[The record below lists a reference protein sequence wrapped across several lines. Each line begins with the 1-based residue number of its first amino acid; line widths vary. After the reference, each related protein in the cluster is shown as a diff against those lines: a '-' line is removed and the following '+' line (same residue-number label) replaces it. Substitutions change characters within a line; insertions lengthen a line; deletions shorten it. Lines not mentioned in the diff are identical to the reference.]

1 MPLSPKLSASE
12 IETNL
17 ADIAPR
23 YTAQQ
28 AFVES
33 SRCLFCFD
41 APCISAC
48 PTGIDIPAFIKKIMT
63 GNVTGA
69 ARTILTANI
78 LGASCARVCP
88 TEVLCEGACVML
100 DRDSDPIKIGRLQRF
115 ATDHV
120 NEKRFSVLKPSA
132 LKSGKRVAIIGGG
145 PAGLGCAAELA
156 QLGHAAVVFERKSQA
171 GGLNT
176 YGIAYY
182 KMKPAVSLE
191 EVELVK
197 SLGVEFR
204 CGVEVGKDVL
214 REELERDFDA
224 IFVGIGLGDGQRLRI
239 PSEDLPEVVE
249 ALAFIEQIH
258 TDPLHQIPVGAR
270 VAVIGCGNTAI
281 DAATQ
286 ARRLGA
292 AEVIVLYRRSE
303 AEMSAYAFEY
313 DLAKRDG
320 ATFLFHHAPIEVLS
334 ENGHA
339 TGLRLARTRFNAS
352 GALETI
358 EGSEFVEPFD
368 MVLKAVGQKKQGA
381 WLGQL
386 FPELELNHNGTVA
399 RDAQTGQTSLR
410 HVFSGGDCANGG
422 REVVNA
428 VGEGKKAARGMHAM
442 FGEKTVVGPIQPSRW
457 GVAGGPFGSGLDHPI
472 RVPELEAK
480 YEQLSPASHPEPAT
494 SALTSRNQE

>member
-1 MPLSPKLSASE
+1 MPLSPKLTAPE
-12 IETNL
+12 IDANF
-17 ADIAPR
+17 ADIAPP
-23 YTAQQ
+23 YSAQQ
-28 AFVES
+28 ALVEAG
-33 SRCLFCFD
+33 RCLFCFD

-48 PTGIDIPAFIKKIMT
+48 PTGIDIPAFIKKIAT

-100 DRDSDPIKIGRLQRF
+100 DRDSDPIKIGRLQRY

-120 NEKRFSVLKPSA
+120 NEKHLSVLKPA
-132 LKSGKRVAIIGGG
+132 AKKSGKKIAIIGGG

-156 QLGHAAVVFERKSQA
+156 QLGHEAVIFERKPEA

-182 KMKPAVSLE
+182 KMKPAVSLA

-204 CGVEVGKDVL
+204 CGIEVGKDIS
-214 REELERDFDA
+214 RAELERDFDA
-224 IFVGIGLGDGQRLRI
+224 IFLGIGLGEGQRLRI
-239 PSEDLPEVVE
+239 PGEDLSEVVE
-249 ALAFIEQIH
+249 ALAFIEKIH
-258 TDPLHQIPVGAR
+258 TEPLDKISLGAR

-292 AEVIVLYRRSE
+292 SEVVVIYRRSE
-303 AEMSAYAFEY
+303 AEMSAYSFEY

-320 ATFLFHHAPIEVLS
+320 AKFLFHHAPIEVLN
-334 ENGHA
+334 ENGHVS
-339 TGLRLARTRFNAS
+339 GLRLTRMRGNTS
-352 GALETI
+352 GALEAI
-358 EGSEFVEPFD
+358 AGSEFTRPFD
-368 MVLKAVGQKKQGA
+368 MIIKAVGQQKQRN
-381 WLGQL
+381 WTRDL
-386 FPELELNHNGTVA
+386 FPELTLNHDGTVA
-399 RDAQTGQTSLR
+399 RDSLTGRTNLS
-410 HVFSGGDCANGG
+410 HVFAGGDCANGG

-428 VGEGKKAARGMHAM
+428 VGEGKKAARGIHES
-442 FGEKTVVGPIQPSRW
+442 FGLTSISGPVQPSRW
-457 GVAGGPFGSGLDHPI
+457 GVAHGPFGAGLDAPI

-494 SALTSRNQE
+494 SAITSKNQE

>member
-1 MPLSPKLSASE
+1 MPLSPKLPLSQ
-12 IETNL
+12 IEENF
-17 ADIAPR
+17 AEIAPP
-23 YTAQQ
+23 YTEQQ
-28 AFVES
+28 AIVEAG
-33 SRCLFCFD
+33 RCLFCFD

-48 PTGIDIPAFIKKIMT
+48 PTGIDIPAFIKKITT
-63 GNVTGA
+63 GNVTGS

-100 DRDSDPIKIGRLQRF
+100 DRDNDPIKIGRLQRY
-115 ATDHV
+115 ATDFV
-120 NEKRFSVLKPSA
+120 NEKRIAVLKPPA
-132 LKSGKRVAIIGGG
+132 QKSGKRVAIVGGG

-156 QLGHAAVVFERKSQA
+156 QLGHEAVIFERKPEA

-197 SLGVEFR
+197 SLGVEIR
-204 CGVEVGKDVL
+204 CGIEVGRDVT
-214 REELERDFDA
+214 RAELERDFDA
-224 IFVGIGLGDGQRLRI
+224 IFLGIGLGDGQRLRI
-239 PSEDLPEVVE
+239 PGEELPEVVE
-249 ALAFIEQIH
+249 ALAFIEKIH
-258 TDPLHQIPVGAR
+258 TEPLHQIPLGTR

-292 AEVIVLYRRSE
+292 AEVVVIYRRSE
-303 AEMSAYAFEY
+303 AEISAYAFEY

-320 ATFLFHHAPIEVLS
+320 ATFLFHHAPIEVLA
-334 ENGHA
+334 ENGHVS
-339 TGLRLARTRFNAS
+339 GLRLARTRCNAS
-352 GALETI
+352 GALEQIT
-358 EGSEFVEPFD
+358 GSESDEPFD
-368 MVLKAVGQKKQGA
+368 LVIKAVGQKKQNNWIA
-381 WLGQL
+381 EI
-386 FPELELNHNGTVA
+386 FPDLALNHNGTVT
-399 RDAQTGQTSLR
+399 RDALTGRTNLA

-428 VGEGKKAARGMHAM
+428 VGEGKKAARSIHEM
-442 FGEKTVVGPIQPSRW
+442 FGAKKVVGPIQPSRW
-457 GVAGGPFGSGLDHPI
+457 GVAPGPFGSGLDAPI
-472 RVPELEAK
+472 RVPELEAQ

-494 SALTSRNQE
+494 SALTSGNQG